1 MRVHDLDTSTGS
13 TFFENANARIELR
26 ALALPVAALTI
37 GAELIKGT
45 LRNIFDQ
52 RFPKSEFM

>member
-26 ALALPVAALTI
+26 ARLPCLWR
-37 GAELIKGT
+37 L
-45 LRNIFDQ
+45 
-52 RFPKSEFM
+52 